1 MSTYL
6 ADAAENLAV
15 EGPSARLA
23 TPTSPLPTNLSRK
36 QNP

>member
-1 MSTYL
+1 MSTRL

-23 TPTSPLPTNLSRK
+23 TPTSPLSTNAPRK
-36 QNP
+36 EDP